1 MARVRTEPSTRRSE
15 GDEKKNNKEELVGGG
30 LIENTEIATRKMGE
44 KRRGAL
50 NWGMYMR
57 R

>member
-50 NWGMYMR
+50 N
-57 R
+57 